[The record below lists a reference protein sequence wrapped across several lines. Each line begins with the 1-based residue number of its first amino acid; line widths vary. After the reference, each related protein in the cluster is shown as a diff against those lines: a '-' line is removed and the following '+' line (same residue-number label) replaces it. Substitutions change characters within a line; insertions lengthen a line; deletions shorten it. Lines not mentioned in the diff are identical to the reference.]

1 MELSKAFAR
10 QLLVFESEKEVP
22 ISHFSYKKRLTPF
35 FETGVL
41 VKMPVGKKSYRIQ
54 CNDYQYLLIYLKNQY
69 QINDLRAYTNIDKNT
84 TRSEATQIASNSK
97 VTNKKVFTGI
107 WFNAFQ
113 DISARL
119 NGEIINLKPTKG
131 SVSFFTEFEDLEID
145 KDIIIVGVENA
156 ENFTEVNLQQYLF
169 DKSKRYLFTFRE
181 TKQSNALKQW
191 LGNIENPYLH
201 FGDFDLAGV
210 NIFQSEFQSF
220 LGERASFF
228 VPDNL
233 EALLEE
239 YGSKS
244 LYDKQYN
251 QCRNLEGVGAATN
264 FVINLIHR
272 FQKGLEQEKLI
283 IQTKTK

>member
-10 QLLVFESEKEVP
+10 QLLIFESKKEVP

-35 FETGVL
+35 FEAGVL

-69 QINDLRAYTNIDKNT
+69 QINDLRAYTNINKNT

-145 KDIIIVGVENA
+145 KDIIIVGLENA
-156 ENFTEVNLQQYLF
+156 ENLTDIAFQQYLF
-169 DKSKRYLFTFRE
+169 DEDKCYLFTFRDMKYYK
-181 TKQSNALKQW
+181 TLKKW
-191 LGNIENPYLH
+191 LNSIENPYLH

-210 NIFQSEFQSF
+210 DIFENQFRKF
-220 LGERASFF
+220 LGERATFF
-228 VPDNL
+228 VPNNL
-233 EALLEE
+233 EILLE
-239 YGSKS
+239 KS
-244 LYDKQYN
+244 DNINLYNTQYAKY
-251 QCRNLEGVGAATN
+251 QYLEGLTPETKK
-264 FVINLIHR
+264 VIELIHKY
-272 FQKGLEQEKLI
+272 QKVLEQESLI
-283 IQTKTK
+283 RK